1 MDFSRFL
8 VFRTFSE
15 CLEHQKNQCLDVFLV
30 NSVSFGAKKYDFSLR
45 LEILGRF
52 PSMFFRVSESISTVC
67 TNSSPTP

>member
-30 NSVSFGAKKYDFSLR
+30 NSVSFGAKKNDFSLR

-52 PSMFFRVSESISTVC
+52 PSMFFEFQ
-67 TNSSPTP
+67 SPFRLCVPILGTP